1 MPVSVSVPVP
11 SAARDSTDG
20 VSLFSTDAAV
30 SASQDVLQKQLQD
43 ETAAAAAAAA
53 AAEAAAAAATA
64 AAAAETEAVA
74 SRIAAAAQAADMLAA
89 AAASERADLLQLMND
104 VIDAVE

>member
-43 ETAAAAAAAA
+43 ETAAAA
-53 AAEAAAAAATA
+53 TA

-89 AAASERADLLQLMND
+89 AAASERADLVQLMND

>member
-30 SASQDVLQKQLQD
+30 SASQDVLRKQLQD
-43 ETAAAAAAAA
+43 KTAAAAAAA

-74 SRIAAAAQAADMLAA
+74 SRIAAAAQAADRLAA
-89 AAASERADLLQLMND
+89 AAASEGADLLQLMND